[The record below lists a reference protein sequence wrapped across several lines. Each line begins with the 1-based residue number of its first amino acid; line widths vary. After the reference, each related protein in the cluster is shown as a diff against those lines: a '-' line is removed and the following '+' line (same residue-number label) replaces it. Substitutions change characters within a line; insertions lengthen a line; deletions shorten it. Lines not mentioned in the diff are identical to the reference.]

1 MSRKENLLCELHTK
15 KGTWKIVV
23 RITDMWRLNKH
34 NGRQSIEM
42 VLMNHTGTKIVA
54 TLWQELFPEF
64 EPKLRCGGAYVIQN
78 VKVVDTHSDYKMSAI
93 KYLVY
98 FVKTKSVKEVDR
110 PEIPPNV
117 HAITSFADIISG
129 VAKPDTLVDIVG
141 VIAEVIERKTVN
153 PAYRVTVKLRDN
165 NHAEIITTLDD
176 AIEKNHFVQKPLV
189 VMLTLAKIKE
199 PKDKYSL
206 SIQNI
211 KHGSKLYVNGDI
223 VEIQQFHDSLRVPFY
238 IGGLDDEGV
247 SFGEIKTLRQDCYC
261 LTVGTVD
268 EVMIDTPWSYDSCPY
283 CTTTFDPLKIGAVCR
298 SCQNHVTHTIPRYKL
313 VVKLEQNGE
322 KANFHFWDAV
332 CIKIFGKTVD
342 ECRQELIASGDE
354 IKVFPACV
362 DQLLGKTWVVRFKH
376 RIQMH
381 QSSVLD
387 FSEQEHHI
395 QSLISTLGLQDEQ
408 CISNKSAAVGAASS
422 SQQDYHPTSSEYDP
436 RNVAF
441 VTPAKRTSDQQGS
454 SQFDSDDFTTYELST
469 NKHIKAE

>member
-23 RITDMWRLNKH
+23 RYMWRLNKH
-34 NGRQSIEM
+34 NGQQSIEM
-42 VLMNHTGTKIVA
+42 VLMDHTCHLYLLRGTKIGA
-54 TLWQELFPEF
+54 TLWQKLFPEF

-78 VKVVDTHSDYKMSAI
+78 VKVVDTHSNYNVSAI

-98 FVKTKSVKEVDR
+98 FVKTTSVKEVDR

-165 NHAEIITTLDD
+165 NHAGIIMIVWEEYALQLDD

-199 PKDKYSL
+199 PKD
-206 SIQNI
+206 
-211 KHGSKLYVNGDI
+211 
-223 VEIQQFHDSLRVPFY
+223 
-238 IGGLDDEGV
+238 DEGGVSQSQSTQYCQDKFLHNAQIV
-247 SFGEIKTLRQDCYC
+247 SFGEIKTLRQ
-261 LTVGTVD
+261 
-268 EVMIDTPWSYDSCPY
+268 
-283 CTTTFDPLKIGAVCR
+283 
-298 SCQNHVTHTIPRYKL
+298 
-313 VVKLEQNGE
+313 
-322 KANFHFWDAV
+322 
-332 CIKIFGKTVD
+332 
-342 ECRQELIASGDE
+342 SGDE

-395 QSLISTLGLQDEQ
+395 QSVISTLGLQV
-408 CISNKSAAVGAASS
+408 I
-422 SQQDYHPTSSEYDP
+422 
-436 RNVAF
+436 
-441 VTPAKRTSDQQGS
+441 
-454 SQFDSDDFTTYELST
+454 
-469 NKHIKAE
+469 II

>member
-1 MSRKENLLCELHTK
+1 
-15 KGTWKIVV
+15 
-23 RITDMWRLNKH
+23 MWRLNKH

-42 VLMNHTGTKIVA
+42 VLMDHTGTKIGA
-54 TLWQELFPEF
+54 TLWQELFLEF

-78 VKVVDTHSDYKMSAI
+78 MKVVDTHSDYKVSAI

-98 FVKTKSVKEVDR
+98 FVKTTSVKEVDR

-129 VAKPDTLVDIVG
+129 VAKPDTLV
-141 VIAEVIERKTVN
+141 VIERKTVN

-165 NHAEIITTLDD
+165 SHVEIIMTVWEEYALQLDD

-189 VMLTLAKIKE
+189 VMLTLVKIKE
-199 PKDKYSL
+199 PKDKYPL
-206 SIQNI
+206 SVQNI
-211 KHGSKLYVNGDI
+211 KHGSKLYVNGDKN
-223 VEIQQFHDSLRVPFY
+223 EIQQFHD
-238 IGGLDDEGV
+238 
-247 SFGEIKTLRQDCYC
+247 
-261 LTVGTVD
+261 
-268 EVMIDTPWSYDSCPY
+268 
-283 CTTTFDPLKIGAVCR
+283 
-298 SCQNHVTHTIPRYKL
+298 RYKL
-313 VVKLEQNGE
+313 VVKMEQNGE

-332 CIKIFGKTVD
+332 CIKIFGKTID

-395 QSLISTLGLQDEQ
+395 QSVISMLGLQDEQ
-408 CISNKSAAVGAASS
+408 CLSNKSADVGAASS
-422 SQQDYHPTSSEYDP
+422 SQQDYHPTPSLSQSSEYDP
-436 RNVAF
+436 GNAAF